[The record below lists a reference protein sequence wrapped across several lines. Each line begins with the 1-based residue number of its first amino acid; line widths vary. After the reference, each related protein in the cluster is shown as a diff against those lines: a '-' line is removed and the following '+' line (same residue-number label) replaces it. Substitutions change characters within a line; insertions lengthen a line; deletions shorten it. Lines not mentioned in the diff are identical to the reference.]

1 MNNLSF
7 LGGSGPYLVRRYR
20 DAAFDRLWR
29 SRLRGAMRAIWIG
42 LGQFGW
48 QLRPLA
54 PACTVSPVAMTAP
67 ISAHK
72 LRCAD
77 ASAMSS
83 GKSANAPKQD
93 SLPACNA
100 NAALCMSPCV
110 ARSSHLHR
118 AKFIPQ
124 VFIFQRSIVSQNP
137 AMTPGLLN
145 KKWKVT

>member
-1 MNNLSF
+1 
-7 LGGSGPYLVRRYR
+7 
-20 DAAFDRLWR
+20 
-29 SRLRGAMRAIWIG
+29 
-42 LGQFGW
+42 
-48 QLRPLA
+48 
-54 PACTVSPVAMTAP
+54 MTAR
-67 ISAHK
+67 K

-77 ASAMSS
+77 ANAMSS
-83 GKSANAPKQD
+83 GKSANAPPQD

-100 NAALCMSPCV
+100 NAARCMSPCV

-124 VFIFQRSIVSQNP
+124 VFSFQRSIVSQNP

>member
-1 MNNLSF
+1 MNKLSF
-7 LGGSGPYLVRRYR
+7 LGGSGTYLVKRYR

-54 PACTVSPVAMTAP
+54 PACTASPVAMTRP
-67 ISAHK
+67 VSARK

-77 ASAMSS
+77 ANTTSNGA
-83 GKSANAPKQD
+83 SANRPQQD
-93 SLPACNA
+93 SLPTCNA
-100 NAALCMSPCV
+100 SAALCMSHCV